1 MAEIDKSL
9 TEVTKSVEIDGP
21 EEQVELQ
28 EEITETLP
36 NAGQTEITPTED
48 GGVEINFEPGAFNQ
62 AQSENHFDNLAE
74 LLPDDILGPLGSE
87 LNQNY
92 MDYKESRKEWE
103 RTYITGLDLLGF
115 KYEDRTEPFSGAAG
129 ATHPVLAEAVTQ
141 FQAQA
146 YKELLPADGPVR
158 TQIIGAPTP
167 EKEMQSTRVK
177 DFMNYQLMD
186 QMKEYE
192 PEFDQLLFYLPLAG
206 SAFKKVYYDQ
216 LLGRAVSKFVPAEDL
231 IVPYSATSLEDAT
244 AVVHLVKTKENDLT
258 KQMVSGFYRNVEIG
272 QPGETESDLERKER
286 ELEGITKT
294 KDEDIYNILE
304 FHVDLDLEGFEDRG
318 PDGAETGIKLPYIV
332 TIEEGSREILS
343 IRRNYEI
350 ADPKKQKIPYIV
362 TVDEGTRNI
371 LSIRRNYEIGDPDKN
386 KIPYFTHFK
395 FLPGLGFY
403 GFGLIHMIGGLSRTA
418 TAALRQLLDAG
429 TLSNLPAGFKMR
441 GIRIRDDAQSI
452 QPGEFRDVDAPGGNL
467 RDSFMML
474 PFKEPSQTLL
484 SLMGIVV
491 QAGQR
496 FASIADMQVGDGNQQ
511 AAVGTTVALLE
522 RGSRTMSAIHKRI
535 YSALKQE
542 FKLMARV
549 FKLYLPQEYPYD
561 VVGGQ
566 RMIKQTDFDD
576 RVDILPVADPNI
588 FSQTQRISMAQTEL
602 QLATSNPQMHNMYN
616 AYRNM
621 YEALGV
627 KNIDSILVKPM
638 APMPKDPAL
647 EHIDALAG
655 KPFQAFPG
663 QDHRAHITSHLNFMA
678 TNIARNNP
686 MVMASLE
693 KNIFEHISL
702 MAQEQIELEFM
713 QELPQLQQ
721 MQMMAQQNPQM
732 QQQVIDMQQKI
743 EARKAQLI
751 AEMMEEFMNEE
762 KKITS
767 QFDNDP
773 IAKLRSRELDLRAQE
788 NARKEREGKE
798 RMDLDKM
805 RAMMNQ
811 ANVDEKLDQNEELAK
826 LRANTS
832 IEKTI
837 LGKTLPNA
845 DQMIPS
851 VKIMR
856 SGNE

>member
-1 MAEIDKSL
+1 MADIDKAL
-9 TEVTKSVEIDGP
+9 PNEPRKEFEIPGEEQIQEQLVEQAQEQAQAPEDVEVTENEDGSVDINLD
-21 EEQVELQ
+21 
-28 EEITETLP
+28 P
-36 NAGQTEITPTED
+36 NAASPE
-48 GGVEINFEPGAFNQ
+48 GGDEHY
-62 AQSENHFDNLAE
+62 SNLAE
-74 LLPDDILGPLGSE
+74 FLPDDVLGALASD
-87 LNQNY
+87 LNSKY
-92 MDYKESRKEWE
+92 MDYSASRKDWE
-103 RTYITGLDLLGF
+103 RTYTQGLDLLGF
-115 KYEDRTEPFSGAAG
+115 KYDMRSEPFQGASG

-141 FQAQA
+141 FQALA

-158 TQIIGAPTP
+158 TQILGVPSP
-167 EKEMQSTRVK
+167 EKTDQANRVR
-177 DFMNYQLMD
+177 DFMNYQIMD

-192 PEFDQLLFYLPLAG
+192 PEFDQMLFNLPLAG
-206 SAFKKVYYDQ
+206 SAFKKVYYDEMEQ
-216 LLGRAVSKFVPAEDL
+216 RAVSKFVPADDL
-231 IVPYSATSLEDAT
+231 IVPYTATSLDDAE
-244 AVVHLVKTKENDLT
+244 AIIHRVKISENDLR
-258 KQMVSGFYRNVEIG
+258 KQQVGGFYRDVELG
-272 QPGETESDLERKER
+272 KPQDRETDVEKKER
-286 ELEGITKT
+286 ELEGVRKT
-294 KDEDIYNILE
+294 KDEDVYTLLE
-304 FHVDLDLEGFEDRG
+304 CHVDLDLEGFEDMNQQTG
-318 PDGAETGIKLPYIV
+318 EPSGIKIPYIV
-332 TIEEGSREILS
+332 TLEEGSREILS
-343 IRRNYEI
+343 IRRNYE
-350 ADPKKQKIPYIV
+350 V
-362 TVDEGTRNI
+362 
-371 LSIRRNYEIGDPDKN
+371 GDPMKR
-386 KIPYFTHFK
+386 KIQYFVHFK

-484 SLMGIVV
+484 ALMGVVV

-496 FASIADMQVGDGNQQ
+496 FASIADLQVGDGNQQ

-535 YSALKQE
+535 YSALKNE
-542 FKLMARV
+542 FRILARV

-566 RMIKQTDFDD
+566 RMIKQSDFDD

-588 FSQTQRISMAQTEL
+588 FSQTQRISLAQTEL
-602 QLATSNPQMHNMYN
+602 QLATSNPQMHNMYQ

-627 KNIDSILVKPM
+627 KNIDQLLIKPM
-638 APMPKDPAL
+638 QPMPKDPAL
-647 EHIDALAG
+647 EHIDSLAG
-655 KPFQAFPG
+655 RPFQAFPG
-663 QDHRAHITSHLNFMA
+663 QDHRAHITAHLNFMA
-678 TNIARNNP
+678 TNMARNNP
-686 MVMASLE
+686 MIMGALE

-702 MAQEQIELEFM
+702 MAQEQVELEFRD
-713 QELPQLQQ
+713 ELQQIQQ
-721 MQMMAQQNPQM
+721 MQMVMQQNPQIAQQM
-732 QQQVIDMQQKI
+732 QMQLMMMTQRI

-773 IAKLRSRELDLRAQE
+773 IAKLRARELDLRAME
-788 NARKEREGKE
+788 NDRKAREADERIN
-798 RMDLDKM
+798 LDKM
-805 RAMMNQ
+805 KTMMNQ
-811 ANVDEKLDQNEELAK
+811 ANQDEKLEQNEELAK

-837 LGKTLPNA
+837 LSKTIPNV
-845 DQMIPS
+845 DSMMKNQGSMMPNI
-851 VKIMR
+851 KIMR
-856 SGNE
+856 GGND